1 MAPCIIKCT
10 GSTIGKA
17 ASPGFLAVLVVVLH
31 SAESAPGS
39 FAVRGSR
46 ADENAVSL
54 LRWEVS
60 FVGGELGEK
69 CVQLAR
75 RGVAKSSAG
84 HLMHKLKHKKDSFSP
99 PAFFYLSFS
108 FSDLAVRVS
117 AQNVA
122 RQKGPRED
130 REDRESKR

>member
-1 MAPCIIKCT
+1 M
-10 GSTIGKA
+10 S
-17 ASPGFLAVLVVVLH
+17 
-31 SAESAPGS
+31 
-39 FAVRGSR
+39 
-46 ADENAVSL
+46 
-54 LRWEVS
+54 
-60 FVGGELGEK
+60 GGELGER

-84 HLMHKLKHKKDSFSP
+84 HLMHKLKHKMDSFSP
-99 PAFFYLSFS
+99 PTCLFYLSFS

-130 REDRESKR
+130 REDRVEEMSNGG